1 MIIPKLQNS
10 RCFVLQ
16 RCSTKG
22 QADTSLNNQTKSW
35 ESVIEDNY
43 IDVVGR
49 EDLPGVTGSIPGA
62 RSDID
67 RIINLKKNGLDFDY
81 LLLPN
86 TDRFTRAGPLH
97 GNALLWDLEG
107 AGITVYFA
115 AENLF
120 SDDRLSRTMLS
131 FLFDAAQRTA
141 MSISRGATM
150 GNTNSYLEGRSPHSR
165 RVPYGLDRI
174 YSVDGKDVSQL
185 RNLPDGTQQMLDPKT
200 REVIRTFGINPKKG
214 TPAHYIKQK
223 NEKVRFVPGDPLR
236 VAIVHLIMQSVH
248 VDRASIHSVAKRL
261 NDSNIPSDH
270 GMTWDSM
277 VVRNIAFNP
286 IYIGLLIR
294 GRTTRAIYYKSAKGA
309 PAESGIKSM
318 ELRESPRPPL
328 RRRPYEEWLMREDP
342 DLVQFLSEPIRQI
355 AKAAI
360 EKRLNDIASS
370 KPIAAASK
378 DRHRNSDFFLKNILR
393 SKQGNYPM
401 TGKRCGRHGEKRY
414 YQVRRSNAAP
424 MTNNILG
431 RLIPS
436 VALER
441 EMLRVLRETLMK
453 KTNLKAAMKKIVEEH
468 AARQPRP
475 HDRQQIEKELRRKQK
490 QLAAAIESL
499 VGDETADGP
508 IQGKL
513 IEYRAETVSL
523 TNKLKAVPQP
533 KAAIDVES
541 AIERLAQQLENF
553 GRELDQKEKAIIH
566 EMMKLL
572 VHRMEADLP
581 TRETEVELAL
591 PSWMGA
597 ALSNISMMGLDQL
610 FAWNTS
616 NKTHHAQALILAR
629 FRCIAEWER
638 GPCYKCHRIRN
649 AA

>member
-35 ESVIEDNY
+35 ESIIEDNH

-67 RIINLKKNGLDFDY
+67 RIINLKKNGLAFDY

-131 FLFDAAQRTA
+131 FLFDAAQRMA

-150 GNTNSYLEGRSPHSR
+150 GNTNSYLEGRSAHSR
-165 RVPYGLDRI
+165 KVPYGLDRI
-174 YSVDGKDVSQL
+174 YSVDGKDMHQL
-185 RNLPDGTQQMLDPKT
+185 RNLPDGTQQMLDLKT
-200 REVIRTFGINPKKG
+200 GEVIRTFGVNPKKG

-236 VAIVHLIMQSVH
+236 VATVHLIMQSVH
-248 VDRASIHSVAKRL
+248 VEGASIHSVAKRL
-261 NDSNIPSDH
+261 NDSNIPSDQ
-270 GMTWDSM
+270 GMDWDS
-277 VVRNIAFNP
+277 VVVKKVAFNP
-286 IYIGLLIR
+286 VYIGQLIR

-328 RRRPYEEWLMREDP
+328 RPRPYEEWLMREDP
-342 DLVQFLSEPIRQI
+342 DLVQFLPEPIRQI

-360 EKRLNDIASS
+360 EKRLSELALN
-370 KPIAAASK
+370 KPIASRSK
-378 DRHRNSDFFLKNILR
+378 DRHRDSDFFLKNILR
-393 SKQGNYPM
+393 SKQGNHLM
-401 TGKRCGRHGEKRY
+401 GGRRSGRHGEKRY
-414 YQVRRSNAAP
+414 YRISKSASAP
-424 MTNNILG
+424 KTGNILS
-431 RLIPS
+431 RCIPS
-436 VALER
+436 AALET
-441 EMLRVLRETLMK
+441 EMLRVLRETLMR
-453 KTNLKAAMKKIVEEH
+453 KTDLKATMKKIVEEH

-475 HDRQQIEKELRRKQK
+475 HDRQKIEQELRRKQK
-490 QLAAAIESL
+490 QLSAAIESL
-499 VGDETADGP
+499 VGDEKADGP
-508 IQGKL
+508 LNAKL
-513 IEYRAETVSL
+513 IDYRSEIVCL

-541 AIERLAQQLENF
+541 SIERLAQQLQKF
-553 GRELDQKEKAIIH
+553 GTELDQQEKTMIH

-572 VHRMEADLP
+572 VHRMEADLL
-581 TRETEVELAL
+581 TKETEVELAL

-597 ALSNISMMGLDQL
+597 ALSNTSMMGLDQL

-616 NKTHHAQALILAR
+616 NETHQSGALILAR
-629 FRCIAEWER
+629 FRCIGEGGR
-638 GPCYKCHRIRN
+638 RPCYKCHRIRK